1 MPTFA
6 ATPMT
11 HALAMRQ
18 EVPSETVAF
27 VSLTGLL
34 LLVLLLLVIMRPVGV
49 VQI

>member
-1 MPTFA
+1 
-6 ATPMT
+6 MT
-11 HALAMRQ
+11 HALALRHEPASHEM
-18 EVPSETVAF
+18 AF